1 MIRGRMGCMAADLD
15 IFVRHRDGM
24 RRGMLQLHIVSVGI
38 AREIESKARL
48 EERIEDGAGCRIT
61 ADPLVEVETIPGE
74 ILNRIIVQTRCPQI
88 LDAGSR
94 GDHIVDAGTIQHL
107 LRKVRD
113 SLIHLHLIRI
123 EIGSH

>member
-61 ADPLVEVETIPGE
+61 ADPVVEVETIPGE

-94 GDHIVDAGTIQHL
+94 GDHIVDAGPAPAAQ
-107 LRKVRD
+107 
-113 SLIHLHLIRI
+113 SP
-123 EIGSH
+123 

>member
-1 MIRGRMGCMAADLD
+1 MGCMAADLD

-61 ADPLVEVETIPGE
+61 ADPVVEVETIPGE
-74 ILNRIIVQTRCPQI
+74 ILNRIIVQTPCPQI
-88 LDAGSR
+88 LDAGSMAITSSMQVPSSTCCAKSV
-94 GDHIVDAGTIQHL
+94 IVSYIF
-107 LRKVRD
+107 
-113 SLIHLHLIRI
+113 I
-123 EIGSH
+123 